1 MTVRTPGPGEERA
14 MQQEQWL
21 TVAQIADRLQVHH
34 ETVRRWLRDG
44 RLLGRNFGGKSGYR
58 VREKDLEA
66 FLAEDP
72 QEGKVA
78 A

>member
-1 MTVRTPGPGEERA
+1 MSDER
-14 MQQEQWL
+14 WL
-21 TVAQIADRLQVHH
+21 TVNQIAERLQVHQ

-44 RLLGRNFGGKSGYR
+44 RLQGRNFGGKSGYR

-66 FLAEDP
+66 FLAADP
-72 QEGKVA
+72 TEGKVA